1 MNPEIHYARTPEGVH
16 IAYTEIGGGPM
27 DVVFP
32 GWGHSNIELAW
43 GIPNQRRF
51 LQKIGSL
58 GRLIYFDPRGM
69 GSSDR
74 IGGGQLLTLD
84 SQMADVLSVMD
95 AVGSDRAVMLGSD
108 AAGPMAILFAAT
120 HPERTAALIIYGSE
134 PSSDSVPGY
143 PGGWTEEEWDAYLEK
158 QKRRWGQREYVR
170 EYIKEM
176 APSMTLDDRAL
187 DAYTTA
193 FRMTGGPG
201 TALALETM
209 WRETDVRDVLP
220 AVHVPTL
227 ILHRTD
233 DQLYSIAGA
242 RFTAERISGSRFVEL
257 PGVDHLAW
265 EGDVDLLISEI
276 DRFLRSVREE
286 EAEFDRVLA
295 TVMFTDIVGST
306 ERSSALGDRSWQ
318 SVLAD
323 HDRIVRGL
331 LARYRGREIKTLG
344 DGFLATFDGPAR
356 AVRCALAI
364 AQAVRDFGIDVR
376 IGLHTGEIE
385 FDGDDVRGLAVNIG
399 SRVGAIAGPSE
410 VLVSGTV
417 KDLVAGSGLVFED
430 TGEHELKGVPDRCRL
445 YRVMTD

>member
-1 MNPEIHYARTPEGVH
+1 MNAEIHHARTPEGVH
-16 IAYTEIGGGPM
+16 IAYTVIGGGQM

-32 GWGHSNIELAW
+32 GWGHSNIDLAW

-74 IGGGQLLTLD
+74 IGGGQLPTLE

-95 AVGSDRAVMLGSD
+95 AVGSDKAAMLGSD

-120 HPERTAALIIYGSE
+120 HPERTSGLIVYGSE
-134 PSSDSVPGY
+134 PGGDADPEY
-143 PGGWTEEEWDAYLEK
+143 PGGWTEERWDAYLGELE
-158 QKRRWGQREYVR
+158 RRWGQREYVR
-170 EYIKEM
+170 EYMKEM
-176 APSMTLDDRAL
+176 APSMTLDDQAL
-187 DAYTTA
+187 DAYTTT

-201 TALALETM
+201 TVMALETM

-233 DQLYSIAGA
+233 DQVYEIAGA
-242 RFTAERISGSRFVEL
+242 RFTAEHISGSRFVEL
-257 PGVDHLAW
+257 PGRDHLAW
-265 EGDVDLLISEI
+265 EGDTDALISEI
-276 DRFLRSVREE
+276 GRFLLSVRDE

-318 SVLAD
+318 ALLAD
-323 HDRIVRGL
+323 HDRVVRGL
-331 LARYRGREIKTLG
+331 LARYHGREIKTLG

-364 AQAVRDFGIDVR
+364 AQAVRDLGIDVR

-385 FDGDDVRGLAVNIG
+385 FDGDVRGLAVHIG
-399 SRVGAIAGPSE
+399 SRIGALAGPAE
-410 VLVSGTV
+410 VLVSATV
-417 KDLVAGSGLVFED
+417 KDLVAGSGLVFEEA
-430 TGEHELKGVPDRCRL
+430 GEHELKGIPDRWRL
-445 YRVMTD
+445 YRVVA